1 MPTKYK
7 RVLVKLSGEA
17 LSDREHDAILGAY
30 NLNKVSQAIKD
41 MVDLGVQVC
50 IVVGAGNIWR
60 GRLAES
66 IGIERSTADYMGMLG
81 TIINSLALQSALEN
95 NGMDTR
101 VMTSIEMRQIAE
113 PYIKRKAERH
123 LEKGRVI
130 IFGGGTGNP
139 YFTTDTTAALR
150 ANELNCDAILMAKN
164 GVDGVYSADPRKN
177 KDAVLFKE
185 LTYKEML
192 NKELEVMD
200 NTAVSLCMHTNI
212 ELRVFNMA
220 DYFNF
225 HRVIM
230 GEEIGTTIK
239 KGEEKWK
246 TILF

>member
-164 GVDGVYSADPRKN
+164 GVDGVYSADPRKD

-239 KGEEKWK
+239 KGE
-246 TILF
+246 

>member
-66 IGIERSTADYMGMLG
+66 IGIEESTADYMGMLG

-101 VMTSIEMRQIAE
+101 VMTSIEMGQIAE

-239 KGEEKWK
+239 KGE
-246 TILF
+246 

>member
-30 NLNKVSQAIKD
+30 NLNKASQAIKD

-239 KGEEKWK
+239 KGE
-246 TILF
+246 

>member
-192 NKELEVMD
+192 NKELEIMD

-239 KGEEKWK
+239 KGE
-246 TILF
+246 

>member
-113 PYIKRKAERH
+113 PYIKRKSERH

-239 KGEEKWK
+239 KGE
-246 TILF
+246 

>member
-17 LSDREHDAILGAY
+17 LSDREHNAILGAY

-239 KGEEKWK
+239 KGE
-246 TILF
+246 

>member
-177 KDAVLFKE
+177 KEAVLFKE

-239 KGEEKWK
+239 KGE
-246 TILF
+246 

>member
-101 VMTSIEMRQIAE
+101 VLTSIEMRQIAE

-200 NTAVSLCMHTNI
+200 NTAVSLCMHTKI

-239 KGEEKWK
+239 KGE
-246 TILF
+246 

>member
-66 IGIERSTADYMGMLG
+66 IGIERSTADCMGMLG

-239 KGEEKWK
+239 KGE
-246 TILF
+246 

>member
-1 MPTKYK
+1 
-7 RVLVKLSGEA
+7 
-17 LSDREHDAILGAY
+17 
-30 NLNKVSQAIKD
+30 
-41 MVDLGVQVC
+41 
-50 IVVGAGNIWR
+50 
-60 GRLAES
+60 
-66 IGIERSTADYMGMLG
+66 MGMLG

-200 NTAVSLCMHTNI
+200 NTAVSLCMHTKI

-239 KGEEKWK
+239 KGE
-246 TILF
+246 

>member
-101 VMTSIEMRQIAE
+101 VLTSIEMRQIAE

-239 KGEEKWK
+239 KGE
-246 TILF
+246 

>member
-17 LSDREHDAILGAY
+17 LSDREHVAILGAY

-239 KGEEKWK
+239 KGE
-246 TILF
+246 

>member
-192 NKELEVMD
+192 NKELEVMV

-239 KGEEKWK
+239 KGE
-246 TILF
+246 